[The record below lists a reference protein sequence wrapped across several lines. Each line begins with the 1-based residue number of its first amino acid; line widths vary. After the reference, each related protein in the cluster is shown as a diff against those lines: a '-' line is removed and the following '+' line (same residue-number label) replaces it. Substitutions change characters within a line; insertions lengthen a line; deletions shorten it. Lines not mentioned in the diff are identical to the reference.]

1 MIKVR
6 MNDRDEVM
14 SRIADVR
21 SVFMLDGMEEEMLD
35 PGEAELL
42 GRLAELIA
50 SRGLESAAHMRRIGD
65 YSALLARASGLES
78 EESGRIGMAAPLH
91 DVGKVGIADE
101 ILFKQGELDPVER
114 EEMQRHAR
122 AGHELLADTSSDVM
136 RLAAEIALT
145 HHERYD
151 GSGYP
156 PGPRG
161 RRDPGRG
168 PDRGRRRRLR
178 RSRLR
183 PPVPARTHPRGRD
196 QDHAEGPR
204 RPVRPR
210 SPRPLRRRARHRP
223 RRGGEERRHRPGA
236 DAMTQMLVRFRT

>member
-50 SRGLESAAHMRRIGD
+50 SRRLESAAHMRRIGD

-156 PGPRG
+156 QGLEGAEIPVAG
-161 RRDPGRG
+161 RIAAVADVFDALVCDRPYRRALTLEDAIKIMLKGRG
-168 PDRGRRRRLR
+168 DQFDPDL
-178 RSRLR
+178 L
-183 PPVPARTHPRGRD
+183 
-196 QDHAEGPR
+196 DHF
-204 RPVRPR
+204 V
-210 SPRPLRRRARHRP
+210 
-223 RRGGEERRHRPGA
+223 GELDTVLDAAAKSA
-236 DAMTQMLVRFRT
+236 DIDLALTR